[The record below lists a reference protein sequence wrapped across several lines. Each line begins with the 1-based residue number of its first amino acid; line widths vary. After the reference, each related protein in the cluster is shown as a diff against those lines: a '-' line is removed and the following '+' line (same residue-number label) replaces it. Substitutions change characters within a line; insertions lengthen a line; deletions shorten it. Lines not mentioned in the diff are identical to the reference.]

1 MPFQSAFLQTSV
13 AVVGH
18 LRRDRKDG
26 IRAYFSVTFSVSSA
40 FSPGCIII
48 QGSDLRHYGIGLELD
63 RSVIS
68 FCSSAVRYI
77 LLEVKLSKFV
87 PYHSLLG
94 IELSC
99 F

>member
-1 MPFQSAFLQTSV
+1 MFFLRVQNLKVRITVIESKT
-13 AVVGH
+13 
-18 LRRDRKDG
+18 L
-26 IRAYFSVTFSVSSA
+26 
-40 FSPGCIII
+40 
-48 QGSDLRHYGIGLELD
+48 